1 MAKAK
6 YMNGT
11 NGKAWYN
18 GELISRLTSIELK
31 LTAKTDDINTCG
43 EMETDT
49 AILGYSTSGTLKLN
63 KWADDVTAEMMENV
77 FKCITTGVPDDA
89 KVIIA
94 LEDPSTGK
102 AERYAINDIVFT
114 EISIKCEPKKII
126 EQEFPF
132 KAGKCELLET
142 MAS

>member
-1 MAKAK
+1 MSKAK

-11 NGKAWYN
+11 NGHTWYN
-18 GELISRLTSIELK
+18 GNQISNQTSMELK
-31 LTAKTDDINTCG
+31 LTAKTDDIDVCG
-43 EMETDT
+43 EMETGT
-49 AILGYSTSGTLKLN
+49 AILGYSASGTLKLN
-63 KWADDVTAEMMENV
+63 KWADDVTAEMMKNV
-77 FKCITTGVPDDA
+77 FKCITTGVPDAA

-102 AERYAINDIVFT
+102 AERYAVKDIVFT

-142 MAS
+142 MED

>member
-11 NGKAWYN
+11 NGRTWYN
-18 GELISRLTSIELK
+18 GNPISNQTSMELK
-31 LTAKTDDINTCG
+31 LTAKTDDIDTCG
-43 EMETDT
+43 EMETGT
-49 AILGYSTSGTLKLN
+49 AILGYSASGTLKLN

-102 AERYAINDIVFT
+102 AERYVVNDIVFT
-114 EISIKCEPKKII
+114 EIDIKCEAKKII

-132 KAGKCELLET
+132 KAGKCKLAET
-142 MAS
+142 MKD